1 MPEMDFTA
9 LGHAGWL
16 IEAAGLRLV
25 CDPLLFVDHHGGV
38 FEVHPRRRV
47 RAEQLRADFVL
58 VSHRHPDHFD
68 VPSLA
73 LLARLDPDTVVLTPD
88 TLIAAT
94 ASALGFRSVRV
105 VAPGQL
111 VALAGDLRLVTSESA
126 AGHEWGV
133 MIASEGATAWNMVDT
148 VFRGPAQL
156 AQVRARA
163 LAALGHAR
171 LDFALVPWQPMLEIA
186 AQLGHAIAF
195 PHAAYAELLD
205 QLADI
210 DAGTIVP
217 GAAGTV
223 HAEPYAW
230 LDAIVC
236 PLDEARFIAD
246 ARRRHPGMQVLPLV
260 LGGRYRIGPGAVE
273 LDDEGGAALIERVLG
288 GPTRPRV
295 ALDIPPLVDPLRWLG
310 APESSAVMQADVA
323 RWLADELGP
332 ALVRHHDE
340 FEFDLERPLR
350 FAVEVVFADARL
362 LRTLVVGPGSLEVHD
377 MIAPD
382 WDAYDAI
389 AGSMLWEV
397 LQGRRH
403 WGDPLLAGCLRARLR
418 VVANVGEVF
427 FYYALSYA
435 ASVERATA
443 WAIEQASDE
452 RMRGRT

>member
-1 MPEMDFTA
+1 MDFTA

-16 IEAAGLRLV
+16 IEAENLRLV
-25 CDPLLFVDHHGGV
+25 CDPLAFVDHHGGV

-88 TLIAAT
+88 ELIAAT
-94 ASALGFRSVRV
+94 ARELGFRSVRV

-111 VALAGDLRLVTSESA
+111 VALAGDLRLVTTESA
-126 AGHEWGV
+126 AGNEWGV
-133 MIASEGATAWNMVDT
+133 LLASGGATAWNMVDT
-148 VFRGPAQL
+148 VFRGRDEL
-156 AQVRARA
+156 ARVRGRA
-163 LAALGHAR
+163 LAALAHTR

-195 PHAAYAELLD
+195 PHDAYAELLA
-205 QLADI
+205 QLAVI

-223 HAEPYAW
+223 HADPYAW

-236 PLDEARFIAD
+236 PLDEARFVAD
-246 ARRRHPGMQVLPLV
+246 ARRMLPGKQVLPLA
-260 LGGRYRIGPGAVE
+260 LGGRYRIGPGEVE
-273 LDDEGGAALIERVLG
+273 LDAEAGAALIERVAG
-288 GPTRPRV
+288 GPTRPCV
-295 ALDIPPLVDPLRWLG
+295 ALDIPPLVDPCRFLG
-310 APESSAVMQADVA
+310 PPESSAVMQAELA
-323 RWLADELGP
+323 RWIADELGP
-332 ALVRHHDE
+332 ALVRHYEE
-340 FEFDLERPLR
+340 FELERPLR
-350 FAVEVVFADARL
+350 CAIEVVFADARL
-362 LRTLVVGPGSLEVHD
+362 ARTLVVEPGSFTLLD
-377 MIAPD
+377 AIAAD

-403 WGDPLLAGCLRARLR
+403 WGDPLLSGCLRARLR
-418 VVANVGEVF
+418 VRANVAEVF

-435 ASVERATA
+435 ASLERATA
-443 WAIEQASDE
+443 WAIEQT
-452 RMRGRT
+452 RV